1 MDLSEE
7 NKYQSGQIILIDK
20 PLEWTSF
27 QVVNKMRYHIRKK
40 YGLKKIKVGHAGT
53 LDPLATGLLV
63 ICTGKATKR
72 IEELQAGEKE
82 YEVTMQ
88 LGVTSPSF
96 DLETKPEYSGD
107 YSIVS
112 QEQMM
117 KTLGE
122 FLGHTQQL
130 PPMFS
135 AVKVDGK
142 RLYDLARKGETLEL
156 QPRSIH
162 ISEIELSK
170 FELPIIDFR
179 VKCSKGTYIRSLV
192 SDIGQALG
200 CGAVMT
206 ALRRTASGEHHV
218 RAGLTLEGWLDE
230 LEKVQ

>member
-1 MDLSEE
+1 MSEE

-27 QVVNKMRYHIRKK
+27 QVVNKMRHHIRKK

-88 LGVTSPSF
+88 LGMTSPSF
-96 DLETKPEYSGD
+96 DLETKPEFSGEIGHVNEEKLN
-107 YSIVS
+107 S
-112 QEQMM
+112 
-117 KTLGE
+117 TLQS
-122 FLGHTQQL
+122 FLGDSKQL

-142 RLYDLARKGETLEL
+142 RLYDLARKGESLEL
-156 QPRSIH
+156 QPRAIH
-162 ISEIELSK
+162 ISEIELSNV
-170 FELPIIDFR
+170 ELPLVRFR
-179 VKCSKGTYIRSLV
+179 VRCSKGTYIRSLV
-192 SDIGQALG
+192 SDLGRILG

-206 ALRRTASGEHHV
+206 ALRRTGSGEHLV
-218 RAGLTLEGWLDE
+218 SGALSLEEWLE
-230 LEKVQ
+230 EFQGAE

>member
-1 MDLSEE
+1 MSEE
-7 NKYQSGQIILIDK
+7 NKYLSGQIILIDK

-27 QVVNKMRYHIRKK
+27 QVVNKMRHHIRKK

-72 IEELQAGEKE
+72 IEELQAGEKG
-82 YEVTMQ
+82 YEVTLQ

-96 DLETKPEYSGD
+96 DLETKPELSGE
-107 YSIVS
+107 YIHISE
-112 QEQMM
+112 EQIKQVLSSFM
-117 KTLGE
+117 GE
-122 FLGHTQQL
+122 TSQL

-156 QPRSIH
+156 QPRTIH
-162 ISEIELSK
+162 ISEIELIS
-170 FELPIIDFR
+170 FEVPLVRFSVR
-179 VKCSKGTYIRSLV
+179 CSKGTYIRSLV
-192 SDIGQALG
+192 SDIGKALG

-206 ALRRTASGEHHV
+206 ALRRTGSGEHNV
-218 RAGLTLEGWLDE
+218 NNAMSLEAWLSQFE
-230 LEKVQ
+230 SAE

>member
-1 MDLSEE
+1 LNEE
-7 NKYQSGQIILIDK
+7 NIYQSGQIILIDK

-27 QVVNKMRYHIRKK
+27 QVVNKMRHHIRKK

-88 LGVTSPSF
+88 LGVASPSF
-96 DLETKPEYSGD
+96 DLETKPEPSGE
-107 YSIVS
+107 YIHITE
-112 QEQMM
+112 EQI
-117 KTLGE
+117 KQVLSLFLGE
-122 FLGHTQQL
+122 TSQL

-142 RLYDLARKGETLEL
+142 RLYDLARKGESLEL
-156 QPRSIH
+156 QPRTIH
-162 ISEIELSK
+162 ISKIELTY
-170 FELPIIDFR
+170 FEAPVVRFTVR
-179 VKCSKGTYIRSLV
+179 CSKGTYIRSLV
-192 SDIGQALG
+192 SDIGKLLG

-206 ALRRTASGEHHV
+206 ALRRTASGEHHLDD
-218 RAGLTLEGWLDE
+218 AYSLEDWLDRLNNE
-230 LEKVQ
+230 E

>member
-1 MDLSEE
+1 LDLSEE
-7 NKYQSGQIILIDK
+7 NKYLSGQIILIDK

-27 QVVNKMRYHIRKK
+27 QVVNKIRHHIRKK

-72 IEELQAGEKE
+72 IAELQAGEKE

-96 DLETKPEYSGD
+96 DLETKPKPAGD
-107 YSIVS
+107 YGHISEAQFKDVLS
-112 QEQMM
+112 S
-117 KTLGE
+117 
-122 FLGHTQQL
+122 FLGNTTQL

-135 AVKVDGK
+135 AVKVDGQ

-156 QPRSIH
+156 QPRAIH
-162 ISEIELSK
+162 ISEIELLS
-170 FELPIIDFR
+170 FETPIIRFSVR
-179 VKCSKGTYIRSLV
+179 CSKGTYIRSLV
-192 SDIGQALG
+192 SDIGIALG

-206 ALRRTASGEHHV
+206 ALRRTGSGENHI
-218 RAGLTLEGWLDE
+218 ADALKIEDWLAQFQSAE
-230 LEKVQ
+230 